1 MNDNQI
7 TVLIQYQAKFGMEEQ
22 AKQELRSL
30 IASVVSEKACIGI
43 NLHQDPDDS
52 TRFML
57 YENWADKDFYLG
69 EHMQTPYIQSFIQR
83 ARDFLVAPPKISFW
97 KQLS

>member
-1 MNDNQI
+1 MNNNSI
-7 TVLIQYQAKFGMEEQ
+7 TVLIHYQAKSGMEDV
-22 AKQELRSL
+22 AKQELASL
-30 IASVVSEKACIGI
+30 VASVISEEACIAI
-43 NLHQDPDDS
+43 NLHQDPNDS

-83 ARDFLVAPPKISFW
+83 AGDFLVAPPEISFW
-97 KQLS
+97 KLLS

>member
-7 TVLIQYQAKFGMEEQ
+7 TVLIQYQAKLGMGEE

-30 IASVVSEKACIGI
+30 ISAVVSEEACIGI
-43 NLHQDPDDS
+43 NLHQDPNDC

-57 YENWADKDFYLG
+57 YENWADKDFYIG
-69 EHMQTPYIQSFIQR
+69 EHMQTPYIQSFIQK
-83 ARDFLVAPPKISFW
+83 AGDFLVAPPEISFW

>member
-1 MNDNQI
+1 MNNNSI
-7 TVLIQYQAKFGMEEQ
+7 TVLIHYQAKLGMEDV
-22 AKQELRSL
+22 AKQELTSL

-43 NLHQDPDDS
+43 NLHQDPNDS

-57 YENWADKDFYLG
+57 YENWADEDFYLG
-69 EHMQTPYIQSFIQR
+69 EHMQTPYIQSFIQK
-83 ARDFLVAPPKISFW
+83 AMDFLVGPPEISFW